1 MYTKGTYKKCI
12 PHFNKLLHTL
22 CIQNLAAMALLI
34 LYTECIQKFVE
45 MWYTYCIHFVYISCI
60 QLLYT
65 SVASNF
71 CIQNVHTISVW
82 MKLPVF
88 TKLGR

>member
-1 MYTKGTYKKCI
+1 MYTKGMYKKCI
-12 PHFNKLLHTL
+12 PRFNKFLHTL

-45 MWYTYCIHFVYISCI
+45 MWYTYCIHFVHV
-60 QLLYT
+60 LYT
-65 SVASNF
+65 SVVFNLSNF

-82 MKLPVF
+82 VKLPVF